1 MGAPV
6 IWTAAWMG
14 SRVITPRLIA
24 SAGGAAGRTF
34 GAETGAHI
42 AGILNHFIV
51 RNFIG
56 AEVQHALR
64 HIMRGAEA
72 LGEGRTAEA
81 EKEIECAIRVAND
94 EDVKKDLKEANE
106 YVSGEASRESIE
118 ESAKH
123 LAEALRSRVPV
134 RRGYLKSS
142 VGHMRD
148 PKTGEMLVGYG
159 IRHRTRTAHLVE
171 YGTKP
176 HVIVPQKHRR
186 GMDPAKALQFGN
198 AYRARVQHPG
208 QRGQHHL
215 RDVMAGHAVT
225 TVDTYKVKLNQK
237 ITEKY
242 GS

>member
-1 MGAPV
+1 MALLV
-6 IWTAAWMG
+6 WTAAWAG
-14 SRVITPRLIA
+14 SRLVTPRLIA
-24 SAGGAAGRTF
+24 AGSAGAGRVF
-34 GAETGAHI
+34 GAEMGARVS
-42 AGILNHFIV
+42 GVLNNFIIN
-51 RNFIG
+51 NFIG
-56 AEVQHALR
+56 AEVQHAFR
-64 HIMRGAEA
+64 HMIRGGVA
-72 LGEGRTAEA
+72 LAHGRTMEA

>member
-6 IWTAAWMG
+6 IWTAAWIG

-51 RNFIG
+51 RKFIG

-64 HIMRGAEA
+64 HIMRGAVA
-72 LGEGRTAEA
+72 LGEGKTIEA

-94 EDVKKDLKEANE
+94 EDVKKDLREANE
-106 YVSGEASRESIE
+106 YVSGEARIESE
-118 ESAKH
+118 EEMAKY

-142 VGHMRD
+142 VGYRKD
-148 PKTGEMLVGYG
+148 YKTGEWQVGYG
-159 IRHRTRTAHLVE
+159 ITHRTRTAHLVE

-176 HVIVPQKHRR
+176 HVI
-186 GMDPAKALQFGN
+186 G
-198 AYRARVQHPG
+198 ARKKRVLSDKGKRDIYGRIVKHPG
-208 QRGQHHL
+208 QRGQHLL
-215 RDVMAGHAVT
+215 RDVMAGHSVQAI
-225 TVDTYKVKLNQK
+225 DTYKVKLNQK